1 LVTGDDNTIKPYFN
15 RRLILSNYVCSSTL
29 VQSFFIFLITFIAS
43 CENKA
48 EDVRNWTRNVTLK
61 EEAYNVESYLSQ
73 QGIMKAKLTAPLMI
87 RMPRYDSPYVEFP
100 KTLHVDFYKDST
112 VLDSWLD
119 SKYGKYY
126 ESQNKVYL
134 RDSVVVITAQGDTLK
149 TFDLWWDQTTK
160 MFYTDTL
167 ARYFSSSKQIYG
179 GKGLRA
185 TQDLKSV
192 VFKYP
197 IGTIKTTDSGF

>member
-1 LVTGDDNTIKPYFN
+1 MVTGDNNTSKLCF
-15 RRLILSNYVCSSTL
+15 RRRRTLLRFVRYSTL
-29 VQSFFIFLITFIAS
+29 IQSLFIFLITFISS

-61 EEAYNVESYLSQ
+61 EEAYNIESYLSQ

-100 KTLHVDFYKDST
+100 QTLHVDFYKDST
-112 VLDSWLD
+112 QLDSWLD
-119 SKYGKYY
+119 SKYGKYF

-167 ARYFSSSKQIYG
+167 ARYYSSSKQIYG

-197 IGTIKTTDSGF
+197 IGTLKTTNSGF